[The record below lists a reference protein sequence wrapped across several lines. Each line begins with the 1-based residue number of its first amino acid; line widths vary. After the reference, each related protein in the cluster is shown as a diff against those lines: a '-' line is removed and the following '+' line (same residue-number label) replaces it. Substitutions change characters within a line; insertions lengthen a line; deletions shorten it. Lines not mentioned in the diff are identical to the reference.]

1 MNERRLKQ
9 LNILVLITA
18 FVGLVFIG
26 LFVFVFAPD
35 NDNRIES
42 GRLTEFNDGWILRGY
57 RGEADSLIELP
68 DKIKADTGEILLIM
82 HQVPEDVTKD
92 SVLLLETE
100 FQNVVVM
107 VGDERVYM
115 NGILNNQKLMKN
127 AVPCYN
133 MIDIGSAEPGEVISI
148 YVSSAYKKYSGS
160 LGSVYYGTKG
170 DVVAEIVRKNGAGFI
185 FGITLLVITII
196 LSISLIFMRNV
207 NVDKRKSAYAFGF
220 IFVTSL
226 WSITGNPIMQL
237 LTNNNFGVYMSNMV
251 LLLIM
256 PILYI
261 MHQRCFAIKRR
272 YAKIF
277 EIGIYVFSINF
288 LTGVIFQ
295 MLGVADFATYIIF
308 TKVLITIGLILL
320 SGIMYLAIE
329 TYSDKTIYS
338 NLWAN
343 VVLTAACLLEALLSI
358 FRFYS
363 KYDGVVLQVGVYIFM
378 VLLVIATEK
387 SIIREMTHQRD
398 VALNSIEREKSMA
411 VRNINTAFIYSS
423 LNTAINSL
431 KSNNLEDSRLIY
443 NTSIYMKYNMQA
455 VNEKNLVPFSQEL
468 EYIRAY
474 LDIQKR
480 VNAQLDVNIEDKI
493 VEFMIPFN
501 TVEPLVENA
510 VINGA
515 LKAEAGR
522 IVVRSYERL
531 DCYAIQIV
539 DNGKGIGPDKRFVGK
554 QSYKSIKKRLKT
566 MCGAVIEVR
575 NKPDKGTIVTVK
587 IPKDGYVVKE

>member
-1 MNERRLKQ
+1 MNEKRLKQ
-9 LNILVLITA
+9 LNILVLIA
-18 FVGLVFIG
+18 VLAGLIFIG
-26 LFVFVFAPD
+26 MFVFVFAPD
-35 NDNRIES
+35 DSNKVES
-42 GRLTEFNDGWILRGY
+42 GSLSDLNDSWILRGY
-57 RGEADSLIELP
+57 RGEKDSLIQLP
-68 DKIKADTGEILLIM
+68 DRIKADTGEVLLIM

-92 SVLLLETE
+92 TVLLFDTE

-107 VGDERVYM
+107 VGDEKVYT

-148 YVSSAYKKYSGS
+148 YVSSAYKKYSGR
-160 LGSVYYGTKG
+160 LGSVYYGTRG
-170 DVVAEIVRKNGAGFI
+170 DVVADIVRKNGAGFV
-185 FGITLLVITII
+185 FAITLLVITII
-196 LSISLIFMRNV
+196 LSISLIFIRNV
-207 NVDKRKSAYAFGF
+207 NVDKRKYAYAFGF
-220 IFVTSL
+220 IFVTAM

-237 LTNNNFGVYMSNMV
+237 LTDNNFGVYMANIV

-256 PILYI
+256 PVLYI
-261 MHQRCFAIKRR
+261 MHQRCFAVKRR
-272 YAKIF
+272 YARIF

-295 MLGVADFATYIIF
+295 LLGVVDFATYVIF
-308 TKVLITIGLILL
+308 TKVLITIGLMLL
-320 SGIMYLAIE
+320 SGIMYLAVD

-343 VVLTAACLLEALLSI
+343 VVLTAGCLIEALLSI
-358 FRFYS
+358 FRFYA
-363 KYDGVVLQVGVYIFM
+363 KYDGIVLQTGVYAFM
-378 VLLVIATEK
+378 VLLVIAAEK
-387 SIIREMTHQRD
+387 GIIREMNQQRD
-398 VALNSIEREKSMA
+398 EAISNIEREKSMV
-411 VRNINTAFIYSS
+411 VRNINTPFIYSS

-431 KSNNLEDSRLIY
+431 KGSNIEDSRLIY

-455 VNEKNLVPFSQEL
+455 INEKKMVPFSREL

-474 LDIQKR
+474 LEIQKR
-480 VNAQLDVNIEDKI
+480 INKELDVNIEDKI
-493 VEFMIPFN
+493 VDFMIPFN

-510 VINGA
+510 VLNGA
-515 LKAEAGR
+515 LKSEAGR

-539 DNGKGIGPDKRFVGK
+539 DNGKGVGPDKHFEGK

-566 MCGAVIEVR
+566 MCGAGIEVR
-575 NKPDKGTIVTVK
+575 NKPDKGTIITVK
-587 IPKDGYVVKE
+587 VPKDGYVIKE